1 MEEERLNHLGDS
13 FSLLK
18 MEGDFDIKRE
28 RECFLCF
35 YDLHM
40 SASSCKCSPNR
51 FACLTHA
58 KDLCS
63 CEGKERFVL
72 LRHTLDE
79 LWSLVR
85 ALEGDPDGI
94 ETWARKC
101 RDQYPT
107 QHSRAKEATSC
118 SKNRGSSK
126 VQQRE
131 HNNLQLVSK
140 GLQSDLVINKE
151 VKQDDDQDVNYLGH
165 ESERNHVQGITD
177 KSAVTVVKLGE
188 IGKFDEKKIL
198 VESQN
203 QHSVPNVG
211 CSEPPKKVDGGLEGK
226 DRDAATNGLSASV
239 ELLKSGSLVVK
250 KLWCSKQAIYPKGEM
265 NRGFRISFV
274 LLHCLCLL
282 RLLPLIEFYR
292 IQEPC

>member
-1 MEEERLNHLGDS
+1 MEEERLNHLQDG
-13 FSLLK
+13 FSLLN

-85 ALEGDPDGI
+85 ALEGDPDAI
-94 ETWARKC
+94 DVWACKC
-101 RDQYPT
+101 RDQYPS
-107 QHSRAKEATSC
+107 QHPRAMEFSHLKSMS
-118 SKNRGSSK
+118 SKSRGSSK

-131 HNNLQLVSK
+131 QNHLQLASEH
-140 GLQSDLVINKE
+140 LQSDLTTNKD
-151 VKQDDDQDVNYLGH
+151 VQLKQDGDQDVNPHGH
-165 ESERNHVQGITD
+165 ESERNHVHGITD
-177 KSAVTVVKLGE
+177 KSAVTDVKLGE
-188 IGKFDEKKIL
+188 RDKFDEKKIS

-203 QHSVPNVG
+203 QHSVSDVG
-211 CSEPPKKVDGGLEGK
+211 CSEPAKKVDGCLEGK
-226 DRDAATNGLSASV
+226 DQDAATNRLSHSI
-239 ELLKSGSLVVK
+239 ELLNSGSLVVK
-250 KLWCSKQAIYPKGEM
+250 KLWCSKQAIYPKGEI
-265 NRGFRISFV
+265 N
-274 LLHCLCLL
+274 
-282 RLLPLIEFYR
+282 
-292 IQEPC
+292 

>member
-1 MEEERLNHLGDS
+1 MEEERLSHLQDS

-35 YDLHM
+35 YDLHL

-58 KDLCS
+58 NDLCS

-85 ALEGDPDGI
+85 ALEGDSDGI

-101 RDQYPT
+101 REQNPT
-107 QHSRAKEATSC
+107 QNSRAKEALDIKA
-118 SKNRGSSK
+118 SKSRGSSK

-131 HNNLQLVSK
+131 HNNPQLVSK

-151 VKQDDDQDVNYLGH
+151 VKQDGDQEDVLDI
-165 ESERNHVQGITD
+165 SD

-188 IGKFDEKKIL
+188 ISKFDEKKIL
-198 VESQN
+198 TDTQN
-203 QHSVPNVG
+203 RHSVPNVG
-211 CSEPPKKVDGGLEGK
+211 CSEPSKKVNGGLEGK
-226 DRDAATNGLSASV
+226 DQDAATSGLSDSV

-265 NRGFRISFV
+265 N
-274 LLHCLCLL
+274 
-282 RLLPLIEFYR
+282 
-292 IQEPC
+292 